1 MSSWQNVAEQAAKQ
15 RGEAIIAR
23 IRAAIA
29 RHAPEASIDG
39 HDDELRVR
47 GRGLKRRWLSEPGL
61 RFARRI
67 LP

>member
-1 MSSWQNVAEQAAKQ
+1 MRGWEGVAERAAKA
-15 RGEAIIAR
+15 RCEAIMAR
-23 IRAAIA
+23 IRGAIA
-29 RHAPEASIDG
+29 GHAPDADLEHSEEEIRA
-39 HDDELRVR
+39 R

>member
-1 MSSWQNVAEQAAKQ
+1 MSWQSVAERAAKG
-15 RGEAIIAR
+15 RGEAIVER

-29 RHAPEASIDG
+29 DHAPDADVKAMADG
-39 HDDELRVR
+39 VRVR

-67 LP
+67 MR